1 MRLILQF
8 LIISIG
14 CIKRRCRI
22 MSEYPVLRYH
32 RSGDRLGIFIKQAV
46 VSHTQSDDNVQV
58 RLRMVQHLRL
68 KDRVA
73 HIDSDLV
80 AALRN
85 PNVRFGRGACL
96 TGNPEYCKA
105 ALAEDRRQSPALLQE
120 PHAGSDADL
129 LRPDSLPLLKNR
141 PGFQPAHPDC
151 LRLHRHRRHSVLLRR
166 HDSGDHQ
173 PEEPAGL

>member
-14 CIKRRCRI
+14 CIKRCRRI

-129 LRPDSLPLLKNR
+129 LRPDSLRESHDLLNPCILAVMVTFHLCRRNR
-141 PGFQPAHPDC
+141 
-151 LRLHRHRRHSVLLRR
+151 S
-166 HDSGDHQ
+166 
-173 PEEPAGL
+173 EEHTSELQSPS

>member
-14 CIKRRCRI
+14 CIKRRRRI
-22 MSEYPVLRYH
+22 MSEYSVLRYH

-46 VSHTQSDDNVQV
+46 VAHTQSDDNVQV

-96 TGNPEYCKA
+96 TGNPNTVKPRLRKIAARVRLSFKSPTQVAMPIFFAPILSAKA
-105 ALAEDRRQSPALLQE
+105 MISSTRVYWQ
-120 PHAGSDADL
+120 
-129 LRPDSLPLLKNR
+129 
-141 PGFQPAHPDC
+141 
-151 LRLHRHRRHSVLLRR
+151 
-166 HDSGDHQ
+166 
-173 PEEPAGL
+173 